1 MKQSLSPAVVVVIVV
16 VVVILVGLIG
26 WKVLAP
32 KKGPGQADGPKGPDE
47 VKAMM
52 KAGGYD
58 SAKGEA
64 PKGKGGG
71 GAGAGGG
78 GSADTDDTDDE

>member
-1 MKQSLSPAVVVVIVV
+1 MKQSLSPAVVVVIIV

-32 KKGPGQADGPKGPDE
+32 KKGPGQSDGPSGPEE

-52 KAGGYD
+52 KAGGQD
-58 SAKGEA
+58 PAQGKV
-64 PKGKGGG
+64 PQGKGGG
-71 GAGAGGG
+71 AGPTPAAKGGN
-78 GSADTDDTDDE
+78 